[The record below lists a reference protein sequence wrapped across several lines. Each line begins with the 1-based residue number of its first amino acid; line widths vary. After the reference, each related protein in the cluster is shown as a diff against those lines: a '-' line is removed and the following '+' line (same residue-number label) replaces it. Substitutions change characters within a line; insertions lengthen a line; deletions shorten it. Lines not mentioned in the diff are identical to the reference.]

1 MSHFLFDCWIECNT
15 NDSWSYEPSFFEMIE
30 LIDFFFVE
38 MVAIGVMD
46 FLD

>member
-1 MSHFLFDCWIECNT
+1 VSHFLFYYWIECNT

-30 LIDFFFVE
+30 LIDIFFVE